1 MPANPKK
8 SFVEPL
14 ANALAA
20 GLALALVLTPRFV
33 PPCTPRIETA
43 SPMHCHWTFQ
53 ADFLVAVAALIV
65 TGALWTVH
73 HAEAR
78 RVVGGVLALFGLL
91 VIAVTQSWGIGLCGN
106 SEMPCHHT
114 AHWLWLWATLLIGD
128 GGFIIL
134 RARIPAG
141 KIVPPDPWEAGE
153 KQVKET
159 A

>member
-1 MPANPKK
+1 MPASINK
-8 SFVEPL
+8 SSSEAPANVL
-14 ANALAA
+14 AGA
-20 GLALALVLTPRFV
+20 LALALALTPRFV
-33 PPCTPRIETA
+33 PPCTPAAEMA
-43 SPMHCHWTFQ
+43 SPMRCHWTFQ
-53 ADFLVAVAALIV
+53 ADYLLAAATLIV
-65 TGALWTVH
+65 AGALWVVRH
-73 HAEAR
+73 GEAR
-78 RVVGGVLALFGLL
+78 RVVGGVLGLFGLL
-91 VIAVTQSWGIGLCGN
+91 VIAVTQSWGIGLCAG
-106 SEMPCHHT
+106 SHMPCHHT